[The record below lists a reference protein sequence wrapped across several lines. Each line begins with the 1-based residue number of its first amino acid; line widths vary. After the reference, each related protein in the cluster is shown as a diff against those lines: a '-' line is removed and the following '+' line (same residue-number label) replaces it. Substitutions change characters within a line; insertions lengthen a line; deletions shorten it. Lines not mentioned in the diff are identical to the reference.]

1 METFP
6 LLCPTLVRS
15 VAVHSMN
22 TFFVFRVIFEWSPKK
37 KERNLRTKVCVGKR
51 HVLPTID
58 DRRHGEND
66 TVSVIDDRV
75 NRLVFNNMKKV
86 LQVIVCLLVI
96 RTAAF

>member
-1 METFP
+1 MGT
-6 LLCPTLVRS
+6 
-15 VAVHSMN
+15 
-22 TFFVFRVIFEWSPKK
+22 
-37 KERNLRTKVCVGKR
+37 R

-66 TVSVIDDRV
+66 TVAVIDDRV

-86 LQVIVCLLVI
+86 LEVIVCLSVT